1 MAFQD
6 NITIIIHIQL
16 QYPLGPLLINLE
28 QFSQAME
35 VDLPLPIAFHHVQL
49 GPVQTKKQKFEKKK
63 KINAIKQLFGF
74 FLKLFFRLLCITF
87 FTRSFNCFLP
97 WSIRNPGVFGEETFI
112 TCKNIGL

>member
-63 KINAIKQLFGF
+63 KIQCYQTAI
-74 FLKLFFRLLCITF
+74 R
-87 FTRSFNCFLP
+87 
-97 WSIRNPGVFGEETFI
+97 VFS
-112 TCKNIGL
+112 